1 MLANDTLSSLMSLAG
16 PLIAAAGLI
25 SGVWWR
31 MESKVETVRIDAE
44 KDVKEANN
52 AVHAIEKQLND
63 FRLEVT
69 RDYASWDTVK
79 AIEARLTARMDSL
92 SAEVSK
98 MPEAIVDRLLK
109 YTSLNTANK

>member
-1 MLANDTLSSLMSLAG
+1 MLPNDTISSLISLAG
-16 PLIAAAGLI
+16 PIIAAAGLI

-31 MESKVETVRIDAE
+31 MESKVDTVRNDAE
-44 KDVKEANN
+44 EHVRKARDETHALEKELGAF
-52 AVHAIEKQLND
+52 K
-63 FRLEVT
+63 LEVT

-109 YTSLNTANK
+109 YTSLNLAAK

>member
-1 MLANDTLSSLMSLAG
+1 MLPNDTVASLISLAG
-16 PLIAAAGLI
+16 PVIAAAGLI

-31 MESKVETVRIDAE
+31 MESKVDTVRTDAE
-44 KDVKEANN
+44 EHVRQARAETHAVEKELAT
-52 AVHAIEKQLND
+52 

-79 AIEARLTARMDSL
+79 AIESRLTARMDSL

-98 MPEAIVDRLLK
+98 MPEAIVDRIMK
-109 YTSLNTANK
+109 YTSLNLAK